1 LFGVLKQHLQGQRF
15 HSNEEV
21 EMAVGERLRKQEQ
34 NFFRDKEEANTST
47 DLDTVLE
54 NRVISVE

>member
-1 LFGVLKQHLQGQRF
+1 
-15 HSNEEV
+15 
-21 EMAVGERLRKQEQ
+21 MAVGERLRKQEQ

>member
-1 LFGVLKQHLQGQRF
+1 LAQPPYIPDFILYSFNLFGVLKRGQRF

-34 NFFRDKEEANTST
+34 NLFREK
-47 DLDTVLE
+47 DLA
-54 NRVISVE
+54 